1 MKNLTGIGS
10 TLSPRPTH
18 PKLSALL
25 EFWHAKRG
33 ARRMPARADFDVLE
47 LREWLGH
54 LHLIEVVDG
63 GRDFHHRVYGT
74 DLAIAFDMDL
84 TGKGMSALPDG
95 VREQV
100 RQEYAHVCDSGEP
113 LVIDDDPAVRS
124 AVERV
129 EKLILPL
136 SSDGATV
143 DRLLIGAF
151 ALKGSVARRGET
163 APRGGRVAALDEP
176 LPAALPRERRRSRRV
191 PVRWDAIVE
200 IGEHRLSC
208 TVLDYSRSGAKLQ
221 LDRHIAA
228 EHGVRITLGRR
239 GTRRGKAVWQ
249 RDGQAGIQFVDRS
262 RRRSAVEAA
271 G

>member
-1 MKNLTGIGS
+1 MQNLTGIGS
-10 TLSPRPTH
+10 TLSSRPTH
-18 PKLSALL
+18 PKLSTLL
-25 EFWHAKRG
+25 ELWHAKRG

-63 GRDFHHRVYGT
+63 GRDFHHRIYGT
-74 DLAIAFDMDL
+74 ELAIAFDMDL

-100 RQEYAHVCDSGEP
+100 LQHYAHVCGSGEP
-113 LVIDDDPAVRS
+113 LVVDDDPAVRS
-124 AVERV
+124 AVARV

-151 ALKGSVARRGET
+151 ALKGSVAQRGET
-163 APRGGRVAALDEP
+163 SARGRGAAALDEAR
-176 LPAALPRERRRSRRV
+176 PAVPRERRRLRRV
-191 PVRWDAIVE
+191 PVHWDAIVE

-221 LDRHIAA
+221 LDRDIAA
-228 EHGVRITLGRR
+228 EQRVKIMLGRR
-239 GTRRGKAVWQ
+239 GTRRGKVVWQ
-249 RDGQAGIQFVDRS
+249 RDGQTGIQFVDRG
-262 RRRSAVEAA
+262 RRRSAAEVA

>member
-1 MKNLTGIGS
+1 MMQHLTGIGS
-10 TLSPRPTH
+10 ILSLRLTH

-25 EFWHAKRG
+25 KFWHAKRG

-84 TGKGMSALPDG
+84 TGKGMSALPES

-100 RQEYAHVCDSGEP
+100 RQDYARVCTSGEP
-113 LVIDDDPAVRS
+113 LAVDDDPVVRS

-136 SSDGATV
+136 SSDGTTV
-143 DRLLIGAF
+143 DRLLVGAF
-151 ALKGSVARRGET
+151 PLKGLAAPRAAT
-163 APRGGRVAALDEP
+163 APLPRAAAPAEKP
-176 LPAALPRERRRSRRV
+176 TAALPERRRMRRV
-191 PVRWDAIVE
+191 PVRWDATIE
-200 IGEHRLSC
+200 IGERRLPC
-208 TVLDYSRSGAKLQ
+208 VVLDYSRAGAKLR
-221 LDRHIAA
+221 LDHAVAA
-228 EHGVRITLGRR
+228 GQPARIMLGRR
-239 GTRRGKAVWQ
+239 GTRRGTVVWQ
-249 RDGQAGIQFVDRS
+249 RDGQAGIQFSDGS
-262 RRRSAVEAA
+262 RRRSAAQIT